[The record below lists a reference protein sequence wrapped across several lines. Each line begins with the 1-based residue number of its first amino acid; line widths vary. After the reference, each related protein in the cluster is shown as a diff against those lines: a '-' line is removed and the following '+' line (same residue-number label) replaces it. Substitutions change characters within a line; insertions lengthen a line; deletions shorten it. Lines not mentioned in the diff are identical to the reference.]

1 MAFTPTNRP
10 VPSDAPEDLY
20 ANTAILDQLIT
31 GPAEP
36 VLDRLGTLRKSWASI
51 EAENAGLAGN
61 LASPDGT
68 DYVTYGNRTLTQ
80 RLGDIPCLEDY
91 GSSVVDGITD
101 NQDRWVAAAA
111 ANQGG
116 TVWVPAKVYPSSA
129 SIPGFHNVTWRGAG
143 QLKRGSTVFEIN
155 RMPDTLTNLYV
166 SAAGAVG
173 NDGLSAG
180 QPFATLAECFSVLP
194 NFGAVLQ
201 GFWAVNVA
209 AGTYPGGETFPIYL
223 RGKERITLRGP
234 AAGTPNV
241 PTAVFD
247 GGGVRNFGLNIN
259 GGNNLL
265 IQDIK
270 YQNYRD
276 FGIVSQDYNDV
287 FMNNLHFE
295 GISGGRGIGF
305 HFQQGRLRVYGG
317 KAKNCAVAGAS
328 LISQVTLSMSSLT
341 QDVAGGF
348 QIENCPTG
356 IAGQEQITG
365 HADYVTITGGAT
377 GIDLVITSRL
387 NSTGCV
393 ITGQTNACVQGRL
406 GDALWLDNANN
417 TLTPGP
423 GGVRTKFYFGGG
435 GEINEN
441 NTSIGERRVVFDSTA
456 VSHTG
461 NTALTA
467 LKTYPALIKA
477 NSFDWNGRK
486 LRVQVK
492 GNFTGGAGTKALT
505 FRLGGNLIFGLV
517 SIVSSTGFFSFEGT
531 LNAVDA
537 TNQRYSAFMLDSTV
551 QNAPV
556 SPCKGDVGSRTYAL
570 NTGSDL
576 TLEVSGQLSA
586 AADGITIQ
594 TVEIWESA

>member
-1 MAFTPTNRP
+1 MSKIRVDTLATQDDSFQIN
-10 VPSDAPEDLY
+10 VEDIGSSI
-20 ANTAILDQLIT
+20 ALDKKGIISVRDYIT
-31 GPAEP
+31 
-36 VLDRLGTLRKSWASI
+36 TTI
-51 EAENAGLAGN
+51 
-61 LASPDGT
+61 DGT
-68 DYVTYGNRTLTQ
+68 TSNQAG
-80 RLGDIPCLEDY
+80 I
-91 GSSVVDGITD
+91 VDA
-101 NQDRWVAAAA
+101 VAAALA
-111 ANQGG
+111 IGSSLYWPFG
-116 TVWVPAKVYPSSA
+116 TYVSDNNIPNFH
-129 SIPGFHNVTWRGAG
+129 SILHYGPGR
-143 QLKRGSTVFEIN
+143 LKRGSTIFNISQLPTTTN
-155 RMPDTLTNLYV
+155 NLYV
-166 SAAGAVG
+166 SSTGVAGY
-173 NDGLSAG
+173 DGLSSTF
-180 QPFATLAECFSVLP
+180 PINSLASCFSVLS
-194 NFGAVLQ
+194 NFGPTLQ
-201 GFWAVNVA
+201 GTWAVNLA

-223 RGKERITLRGP
+223 RGKERVILRGP

-241 PTAVFD
+241 PTAIFD
-247 GGGVRNFGLNIN
+247 GAGTRSFGLNIN

-265 IQDIK
+265 VQDIK

-295 GISGGRGIGF
+295 NITGGRGIGF

-317 KAKNCAVAGAS
+317 KAKNCGVAGAS

-341 QDVAGGF
+341 QDLAGGF
-348 QIENCPTG
+348 QIDNCPTG

-406 GDALWLDNANN
+406 GDALWLDNASN
-417 TLTPGP
+417 TLTPGV

-441 NTSIGERRVVFDSTA
+441 NTSIGERRVVFDSTTI
-456 VSHTG
+456 SHTG
-461 NTALTA
+461 TTAATV
-467 LKTYPALIKA
+467 LKTYPALIAA

-492 GNFTGGAGTKALT
+492 GNFTGGAGTKTLT
-505 FRLGGNLIFGLV
+505 FRLGGNLIFGLT

-531 LNAVDA
+531 LNAVNA
-537 TNQRYSAFMLDSTV
+537 SNQKYSAFMLDTTV

-556 SPCKGDVGSRTYAL
+556 SPCKGDVGSRAYAF
-570 NTGSDL
+570 NTGSAL
-576 TLEVSGQLSA
+576 TLEVSGQLTN

>member
-1 MAFTPTNRP
+1 MIRDDIDIFTSAKDSETRTDILAAF
-10 VPSDAPEDLY
+10 
-20 ANTAILDQLIT
+20 
-31 GPAEP
+31 
-36 VLDRLGTLRKSWASI
+36 DRLVDGEVQNLI
-51 EAENAGLAGN
+51 DAGVLVGAGN
-61 LASPDGT
+61 LANNVDPSKGAGMVG
-68 DYVTYGNRTLTQ
+68 YRGRTVYD
-80 RLGDIPCLEDY
+80 RLSDASSLMDY
-91 GSSVVDGITD
+91 GTSAVDGVTD

-116 TVWVPAKVYPSSA
+116 TVWVGEQFLSSA
-129 SIPGFHNVTWRGAG
+129 SIPGFHNVTWIGPG
-143 QLKRGSTVFEIN
+143 SLKRGSTIFRIN

-166 SAAGAVG
+166 STAGVAG
-173 NDGLSAG
+173 NDGLSSAY
-180 QPFATLAECFSVLP
+180 PFQTLSECFTVLP
-194 NFGAVLQ
+194 RFGPVLQ
-201 GFWAVNVA
+201 GFWAVNLA

-247 GGGVRNFGLNIN
+247 GGSVSNFGLNIN

-270 YQNYRD
+270 YQNYLD

-287 FMNNLHFE
+287 FMNNVHYE
-295 GISGGRGIGF
+295 NIIGGRGIGF

-317 KAKNCAVAGAS
+317 KAKNCGVSGGS

-441 NTSIGERRVVFDSTA
+441 NTSIGERRVVFDSTS

-461 NTALTA
+461 TTALTA
-467 LKTYPALIKA
+467 LKTYPALIEA

-492 GNFTGGAGTKALT
+492 GNFTGGASTKTLT
-505 FRLGGNLIFGLV
+505 YRLGGNLIFGLT

-537 TNQRYSAFMLDSTV
+537 TNQRYSAFMLDTTN

-556 SPCKGDVGSRTYAL
+556 SPCKGDVGSRTYNL
-570 NTGSDL
+570 NTGADL
-576 TLEVSGQLSA
+576 TLEISGQLGN
-586 AADGITIQ
+586 AADGIIIQ